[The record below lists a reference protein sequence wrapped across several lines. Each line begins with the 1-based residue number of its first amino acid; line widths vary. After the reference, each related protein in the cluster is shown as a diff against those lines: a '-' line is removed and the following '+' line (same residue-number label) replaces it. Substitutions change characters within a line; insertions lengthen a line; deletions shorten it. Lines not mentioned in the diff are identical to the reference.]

1 MLLKMAG
8 FSFMLWQ
15 DNIPLECVCVSVSV
29 SVYITLSVLIHP
41 LVDTKIV
48 SMSWLL
54 GIILQ

>member
-1 MLLKMAG
+1 
-8 FSFMLWQ
+8 MLWQ